1 MILKAYAIYDN
12 KGLLYHA
19 PFFMSTDGQA
29 VRALSDLVNDN
40 TTSIARHP
48 GDYVL
53 FGIGTYDDQKG
64 MMQGISPLAHIC
76 DAISLVPLTPQLPL
90 AASC

>member
-19 PFFMSTDGQA
+19 PFFLSTDGQA
-29 VRALSDLVNDN
+29 IRALSDLVQDN
-40 TTSIARHP
+40 NTSVGRHP

-53 FGIGTYDDQKG
+53 YCIGTYDDQKG
-64 MMQGISPLAHIC
+64 AMAPLSPLVHVI
-76 DAISLVPLTPQLPL
+76 DAVALLQIAPQLPL
-90 AASC
+90 AAQ